1 MHQIDRKILKRLA
14 AKYIWWKAPDEAL
27 LYPERVVAQ
36 VMNIGD
42 YDDVQML
49 AESTQRLSDNFKSQ
63 HPEIEWYKIAGLR
76 DILVHDYLGIDLE
89 TVWAVAASRLPELK
103 TVVRDVPFS

>member
-1 MHQIDRKILKRLA
+1 MDKKIEKNVSEKHPVLRGLA

-36 VMNIGD
+36 VMDIGD

-49 AESTQRLSDNFKSQ
+49 AAQADEAYLREVLVKA
-63 HPEIEWYKIAGLR
+63 EIGQYSARSWAPTGITGLDWLFQVR
-76 DILVHDYLGIDLE
+76 FLRCPGDAPHDQSL
-89 TVWAVAASRLPELK
+89 
-103 TVVRDVPFS
+103 